1 MLLAP
6 NPMRTLADFTSAA
19 LMLPKLQGRSMSEV
33 MRELSQALHLENGS
47 VPDPFNPGLKAL
59 NRELLTSRALD
70 FGAVLPQV
78 PLPGL
83 HRPFFALGRTAE
95 PLPWRASFYPP
106 IELVFLVVEPAKND
120 WQLRQLAE
128 ALAHLAKDRL
138 RLDDLRRARNAE
150 EMLAVLEQVLIGT
163 G

>member
-1 MLLAP
+1 MQLAP
-6 NPMRTLADFTSAA
+6 NPTLTLADFTSAT
-19 LMLPKLQGRSMSEV
+19 LMLPKLQGWSMSEV
-33 MRELSQALHLENGS
+33 MRELSQALHQENGS
-47 VPDPFNPGLKAL
+47 MPDLFKPGLKAL
-59 NRELLTSRALD
+59 NRELLTSMALD

-83 HRPFFALGRTAE
+83 HRPFFALGRTAK

-120 WQLRQLAE
+120 LQSRQLGE

-138 RLDDLRRARNAE
+138 RLGDLRRARNVE
-150 EMLAVLEQVLIGT
+150 TMLAVLEAVRIRT